1 MPYKR
6 FVAMAGGDDNW
17 KWNDNNNE
25 GSLKENALP
34 AESRARLAREPL
46 SNSCAMTKLQA
57 TFGTLQS
64 QLHHLSKREQNIPA
78 DKPSSAAAAFGGM
91 SKPLPHSVSS
101 MPAHHHAASAAAAAA
116 AHNGG
121 PTVTLLQQVPA
132 PANEC
137 ILGAAAMGG
146 SGKGGGMS
154 VDSGPLF
161 EFSSRPGTSQ
171 VLRHAVEVFEDPD
184 LLSLCDDGLNKQ
196 LTRTRDGATES
207 SRIQELAGTN
217 TVSRRLRAEGEA
229 HHGPRCTRLGSH
241 PRTAECMVIGQ

>member
-1 MPYKR
+1 
-6 FVAMAGGDDNW
+6 MAGGDENW
-17 KWNDNNNE
+17 KWNDDNNE
-25 GSLKENALP
+25 GSHQALKENALP
-34 AESRARLAREPL
+34 ADSRARLTREPL

-78 DKPSSAAAAFGGM
+78 DKPSSAATAFGGM
-91 SKPLPHSVSS
+91 SKPLPHNNS
-101 MPAHHHAASAAAAAA
+101 MPHHHHAASAAAASA

-121 PTVTLLQQVPA
+121 PTVTLLQQAPA

-146 SGKGGGMS
+146 SGKSGGMS
-154 VDSGPLF
+154 SEGGPLF

-184 LLSLCDDGLNKQ
+184 LLTLCDDGLNKQ

-207 SRIQELAGTN
+207 SRIQELAGTW
-217 TVSRRLRAEGEA
+217 AQ
-229 HHGPRCTRLGSH
+229 C
-241 PRTAECMVIGQ
+241 